1 MFFYD
6 HSSGHGAYSKDALLA
21 RNGHKG
27 PDWTGTVASMRDGWF
42 LDTHGVRR
50 KQAMNF
56 KEGDVLPIDVTCPPG
71 IDANADANLMQ
82 QEQQASLLRAPPP
95 TAAETEMAYKLF
107 YQGRLQTL
115 KKRNA
120 GKTSAELEGLGR
132 SKWLGLTSDEQ
143 LVYVTRMRMRSNTS
157 TQTAAARIIK
167 AGSPVPRVLWGRHKG
182 LEVVLRERG
191 LYPSNGLK
199 GACSSAKACTSNCCC
214 AKVLSAQ
221 ADFLEERSAL
231 QHLVEE
237 RVQLAGRNIDD
248 NFTPHLLLLAKIPL

>member
-1 MFFYD
+1 VKAQEEM
-6 HSSGHGAYSKDALLA
+6 
-21 RNGHKG
+21 
-27 PDWTGTVASMRDGWF
+27 VA
-42 LDTHGVRR
+42 
-50 KQAMNF
+50 
-56 KEGDVLPIDVTCPPG
+56 
-71 IDANADANLMQ
+71 
-82 QEQQASLLRAPPP
+82 
-95 TAAETEMAYKLF
+95 
-107 YQGRLQTL
+107 
-115 KKRNA
+115 
-120 GKTSAELEGLGR
+120 
-132 SKWLGLTSDEQ
+132 LTSDEQ

-237 RVQLAGRNIDD
+237 RVQLVGTSMITSRHICFFLPKFHCELNWIERYWGASKRYARSHCLYTLAGLREIVPVSLSQDLSDIPNHLVGKENLPVVPLFLQRRWARITRQYMSEYMKGAAACDAIDAVKLQRTNRHRD
-248 NFTPHLLLLAKIPL
+248 TNDSRSKPVEARMAAMSGHM